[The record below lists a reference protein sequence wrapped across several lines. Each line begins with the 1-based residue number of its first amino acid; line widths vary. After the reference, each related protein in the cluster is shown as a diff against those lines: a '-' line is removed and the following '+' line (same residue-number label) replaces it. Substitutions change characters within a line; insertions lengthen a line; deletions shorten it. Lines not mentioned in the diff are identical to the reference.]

1 MNAPSAPDP
10 AARSEPAIALLLCA
24 VAGYADAVGYLQMG
38 VFAAN
43 MTGNSVLLAIG
54 LAQAQWA
61 LSAERAV
68 TVGCFFAGAVLG
80 RVLLRLAGQRP
91 SAPLLAEALL
101 LGAALW
107 AEPQHVLSLWL
118 MAAAM
123 GVQASAMTRF
133 NGAALSTVVMTSTLA
148 RLAHS
153 VADALVAPF
162 GMKPPAG
169 TEPVSLLLGTWA
181 SYAAG
186 AVAAALLMPVMANP
200 LALACAMLL
209 ALSSWLGWQ
218 GRAAARA

>member
-101 LGAALW
+101 LGTALW
-107 AEPQHVLSLWL
+107 AEPQHALSLWL

-169 TEPVSLLLGTWA
+169 TEPVRLLLGTWLA
-181 SYAAG
+181 YALG
-186 AVAAALLMPVMANP
+186 AALATLLLPR
-200 LALACAMLL
+200 LL
-209 ALSSWLGWQ
+209 APLWPTVALLCLLCAAMAWK
-218 GRAAARA
+218 GR